1 MACPTVLSTSPR
13 PTTDPHRT
21 PDDQGP
27 DVPETTETITVDRP
41 VAEVFTRVADF
52 SDLAEWDPTFDSSR
66 RIDEG
71 PLGVGS
77 SFQVRGSTAGQDLD
91 LVLTITEYDPPRK
104 VVFNGTGDGMNTTE
118 RIEVTSTD
126 DGGSEVTYHS
136 AFETERSD
144 LLDAAL
150 QVPFWFVGKATI
162 RRLQEWLE
170 D

>member
-1 MACPTVLSTSPR
+1 M
-13 PTTDPHRT
+13 
-21 PDDQGP
+21 
-27 DVPETTETITVDRP
+27 PETTETITVDRP
-41 VAEVFTRVADF
+41 VADAFTRVADF
-52 SDLAEWDPTFDSSR
+52 SDLAEWDPTFDFSR

-77 SFQVRGSTAGQDLD
+77 SFQVRGSTAGQELD
-91 LVLTITEYDPPRK
+91 LVLTITEYDPPRR
-104 VVFNGTGDGMNTTE
+104 VVFSGTGEGIDTTE
-118 RIEVTSTD
+118 RIEIAATD
-126 DGGSEVTYHS
+126 GGGSEVTYHS
-136 AFETERSD
+136 AFATERSD

>member
-1 MACPTVLSTSPR
+1 V
-13 PTTDPHRT
+13 
-21 PDDQGP
+21 PD
-27 DVPETTETITVDRP
+27 TTETITVDRP
-41 VAEVFTRVADF
+41 VADVFIRVADF
-52 SDLAEWDPTFDSSR
+52 SDLAEWDPAFDSSR

-104 VVFNGTGDGMNTTE
+104 VVFDGTGEGIDTTE
-118 RIEVTSTD
+118 RIEVTPTD
-126 DGGSEVTYHS
+126 SGGSEVTYHS